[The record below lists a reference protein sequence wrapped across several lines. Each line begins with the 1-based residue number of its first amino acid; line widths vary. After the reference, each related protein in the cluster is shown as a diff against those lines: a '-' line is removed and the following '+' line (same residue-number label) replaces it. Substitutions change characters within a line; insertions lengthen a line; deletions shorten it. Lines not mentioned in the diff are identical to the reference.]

1 MKKQIIK
8 ITRNA
13 LAALLVLFTAGTTM
27 AQVHSLQLSMQNV
40 TNQNPNTV
48 EFELWIKDLSPDSTS
63 LLSFLQFG
71 IDLPAGIGNGGTL
84 SCSKIAFN
92 PLLPSSQQAVGAPAV
107 QGQPSAPTIRVASQ
121 TTTPG
126 LASAIPN
133 TGNGIWYATYRITNT
148 QNFAQNAVMTFTP
161 VANQAGAKTR
171 TIVAAYVN
179 GSSNGVSYTVA
190 GSTPAQSALRVLN
203 ILPYPSITLNQPVGT
218 CPTAGN
224 ANVTDPICF
233 GGLGSADITLSPVP
247 VPVSG
252 SYSVDGGTAA
262 SYTTNP
268 FTVSG
273 LSQGSHTVTV
283 TNDPNCAPF
292 DVVFTVGGPSSNPT
306 NTTTQS
312 ACDSYT
318 WSVTGMSY
326 TQTGTYTGTSV
337 NSQGCTVDEI
347 LDLTITPS
355 TSNTTVASACDSYT
369 WSVDNMMYTQSGTY
383 TSVNGCH
390 TEILDLTIT
399 PTTTNTTV
407 ASGCDSYTWTVNG
420 MMYTMSGTY
429 SEVSPNN
436 PCHTEILDLTITPST
451 SNTTVASGCDS
462 YTWSVNN
469 MMYTQSGTYSEV
481 STTNPCHT
489 EILELTITPSTSNT
503 TVASACDSYTWSV
516 NSTNYTQS
524 GTYTSVNGCHTEILD
539 LTITPSTTNT
549 TVASGCDSYTWSVT
563 GGTYT
568 QSGTYSNV
576 GLTITLSDDYFMDEV
591 SWVLKNSSNVV
602 IASGGPYPFGSSGG
616 TAVHTVSPSASDY
629 PVTFEIEAFGT
640 FNDNEPNYTVFCNA
654 TGSTLLSGTLSG
666 TFWGGPGS
674 FTSGTLSCP
683 AATGCVTEIL
693 DLTITPSTSNTTVA
707 SACDSYTWSVNN
719 MMYTQSGTY
728 TEVSSTNPCHT
739 EILEL
744 TITPTTTNTTV
755 ASACDSYTWSVNGMM
770 YTMSGTYSE
779 VSTTNPCHT
788 EILDLTITPT
798 TTNTTVASGCDSY
811 TWSVNGMMYTMSGTY
826 SEVSPNNPCHTEILD
841 LTITPSTSNTTVA
854 SACDSYTWSVNG
866 MMYTMSGTYSEVS
879 TTNPCHTEILDLTIT
894 PTTSN
899 TTVAS
904 ACDSYTWSVNGMMYT
919 MSGTYS
925 EVSPNNPCHTEIL
938 DLTITPSTSNTTVAS
953 ACDSYTWSVD
963 NMMYTMSGTYTS
975 VNGCHTEILDLT
987 ITPSTSNTTVASACD
1002 SYTWSVNGM
1011 MYTMSGTYS
1020 QASTTNP
1027 CHTEILDLTIT
1038 PSTTNTTVAS
1048 ACDSYTWSVNG
1059 MMYTM
1064 SGTYSEVS
1072 PNNPCHTEILDL
1084 TITPSTS
1091 NTTVA
1096 TGCDS
1101 YTWSVNNMMYTMSG
1115 TYTSVNGCHT
1125 EILDL
1130 TLGQSTSSTI
1140 TANAPVSYT
1149 WACDNVT
1156 YTQSGTYTCT
1166 GVNSTGCPDV
1176 QTLILTIGGC
1186 NLNVTTANASGCPGA
1201 PIMLTGSP
1209 AGGTWS
1215 VANPYVG
1222 PSTTFTYTYTD
1233 PNTGCTGTATG
1244 TITVANLAAVTITS
1258 VNVTGPTTA
1267 TVNWTPVAGL
1277 GWYEVRYRPIGS
1289 GSWTGGGTQAA
1300 PTTFKNLIGLTAGTT
1315 YEVEVRGFCSMNNP
1329 GPWGSNTV
1337 FTTTGACGT
1346 PSGLFAA
1353 PVTGTTATL
1362 NWVAV
1367 PGATHY
1373 QFRMRKVGVL
1383 AWTPAGTQAAPATS
1397 KNIIGLTLN
1406 TQYEWQVRAVC
1417 NGAPSAWSA
1426 IDMFTT
1432 LASKQSVDFATE
1444 TINNNVSVYPNPVRD
1459 VLTVEVTTEVAQ
1471 NTVVKV
1477 FDMSGRLVKQ
1487 IQANAEIGV
1496 NNIAVNLSDV
1506 SAGVYQVQVFANDKL
1521 THISKVSKQD

>member
-126 LASAIPN
+126 LAAAIPN

-268 FTVSG
+268 FTISG

-436 PCHTEILDLTITPST
+436 PCHTEILDLTITPT
-451 SNTTVASGCDS
+451 TTNTTVASGCDS

-516 NSTNYTQS
+516 N
-524 GTYTSVNGCHTEILD
+524 
-539 LTITPSTTNT
+539 
-549 TVASGCDSYTWSVT
+549 
-563 GGTYT
+563 
-568 QSGTYSNV
+568 
-576 GLTITLSDDYFMDEV
+576 
-591 SWVLKNSSNVV
+591 
-602 IASGGPYPFGSSGG
+602 
-616 TAVHTVSPSASDY
+616 
-629 PVTFEIEAFGT
+629 
-640 FNDNEPNYTVFCNA
+640 
-654 TGSTLLSGTLSG
+654 
-666 TFWGGPGS
+666 
-674 FTSGTLSCP
+674 
-683 AATGCVTEIL
+683 
-693 DLTITPSTSNTTVA
+693 
-707 SACDSYTWSVNN
+707 
-719 MMYTQSGTY
+719 
-728 TEVSSTNPCHT
+728 
-739 EILEL
+739 
-744 TITPTTTNTTV
+744 
-755 ASACDSYTWSVNGMM
+755 GMM
-770 YTMSGTYSE
+770 YTMSGTYSQA
-779 VSTTNPCHT
+779 STTNPCHT

-798 TTNTTVASGCDSY
+798 TT
-811 TWSVNGMMYTMSGTY
+811 
-826 SEVSPNNPCHTEILD
+826 
-841 LTITPSTSNTTVA
+841 
-854 SACDSYTWSVNG
+854 
-866 MMYTMSGTYSEVS
+866 
-879 TTNPCHTEILDLTIT
+879 
-894 PTTSN
+894 N

-1048 ACDSYTWSVNG
+1048 GCDSYTWSVNG

-1072 PNNPCHTEILDL
+1072 PNNPCHTEILEL

-1215 VANPYVG
+1215 VANPYIG

-1300 PTTFKNLIGLTAGTT
+1300 PASSKNLVGLIAGTT

-1337 FTTTGACGT
+1337 FTTAGACGT

-1353 PVTGTTATL
+1353 PVTGTTAKL
-1362 NWVAV
+1362 NWTAV
-1367 PGATHY
+1367 PGASYY
-1373 QFRMRKVGVL
+1373 QVRYRVAGNTSWL
-1383 AWTPAGTQAAPATS
+1383 AAGTQAAPATS

-1417 NGAPSAWSA
+1417 NNAAGAWST

>member
-84 SCSKIAFN
+84 SCSKIASN
-92 PLLPSSQQAVGAPAV
+92 PLLPASQQAFGAPAV

-126 LASAIPN
+126 VAAAIPN

-788 EILDLTITPT
+788 EILDLTITPS

-826 SEVSPNNPCHTEILD
+826 SEVSPNNPCHTEIL
-841 LTITPSTSNTTVA
+841 
-854 SACDSYTWSVNG
+854 
-866 MMYTMSGTYSEVS
+866 E
-879 TTNPCHTEILDLTIT
+879 
-894 PTTSN
+894 
-899 TTVAS
+899 
-904 ACDSYTWSVNGMMYT
+904 
-919 MSGTYS
+919 
-925 EVSPNNPCHTEIL
+925 
-938 DLTITPSTSNTTVAS
+938 
-953 ACDSYTWSVD
+953 
-963 NMMYTMSGTYTS
+963 
-975 VNGCHTEILDLT
+975 
-987 ITPSTSNTTVASACD
+987 
-1002 SYTWSVNGM
+1002 
-1011 MYTMSGTYS
+1011 
-1020 QASTTNP
+1020 
-1027 CHTEILDLTIT
+1027 
-1038 PSTTNTTVAS
+1038 
-1048 ACDSYTWSVNG
+1048 
-1059 MMYTM
+1059 
-1064 SGTYSEVS
+1064 
-1072 PNNPCHTEILDL
+1072 L

-1186 NLNVTTANASGCPGA
+1186 NLTVTTADASGCPGA

-1215 VANPYVG
+1215 VPNPYMG

-1233 PNTGCTGTATG
+1233 PNTGCSGTATG

-1267 TVNWTPVAGL
+1267 TVNWNSVAGL
-1277 GWYEVRYRPIGS
+1277 GWYEVRYRPVGS

-1300 PTTFKNLIGLTAGTT
+1300 PASSKNLVGLIAGTT

-1337 FTTTGACGT
+1337 FTTAGACGT

-1353 PVTGTTATL
+1353 PVTGTTAKL
-1362 NWVAV
+1362 NWTAV
-1367 PGATHY
+1367 PGASYY
-1373 QFRMRKVGVL
+1373 QVRYRVAGNTSWL
-1383 AWTPAGTQAAPATS
+1383 AAGTQAAPATS

-1417 NGAPSAWSA
+1417 NNAAGAWST

-1432 LASKQSVDFATE
+1432 LASKESVDFATE

>member
-1 MKKQIIK
+1 M
-8 ITRNA
+8 T
-13 LAALLVLFTAGTTM
+13 
-27 AQVHSLQLSMQNV
+27 
-40 TNQNPNTV
+40 
-48 EFELWIKDLSPDSTS
+48 PDSVS
-63 LLSFLQFG
+63 KLSFIQFG
-71 IDLPAGIGNGGTL
+71 IDLPPNIGNGGTM
-84 SCSKIAFN
+84 SFAKIASN
-92 PLLPSSQQAVGAPAV
+92 PLLPSSQQLAGAPAITL
-107 QGQPSAPTIRVASQ
+107 QPATPTIRVASQ
-121 TTTPG
+121 TTSEG
-126 LASAIPN
+126 LAASIPS
-133 TGNGIWYATYRITNT
+133 TANGLWYGTYRITNT
-148 QNFAQNAVMTFTP
+148 VAFAQNAVMTFTP
-161 VANQAGAKTR
+161 VVNSSPSTKTR
-171 TIVAAYVN
+171 TTVAAYVN
-179 GSSNGVSYTVA
+179 GSISGGVAFTVL
-190 GSTPAQSALRVLN
+190 GSTTVQSANRVLN
-203 ILPYPSITLNQPVGT
+203 IAPYPSITLNQPAGT

-369 WSVDNMMYTQSGTY
+369 WSV
-383 TSVNGCH
+383 
-390 TEILDLTIT
+390 
-399 PTTTNTTV
+399 
-407 ASGCDSYTWTVNG
+407 
-420 MMYTMSGTY
+420 
-429 SEVSPNN
+429 
-436 PCHTEILDLTITPST
+436 
-451 SNTTVASGCDS
+451 
-462 YTWSVNN
+462 
-469 MMYTQSGTYSEV
+469 
-481 STTNPCHT
+481 
-489 EILELTITPSTSNT
+489 
-503 TVASACDSYTWSV
+503 

-576 GLTITLSDDYFMDEV
+576 GLTITISDDYWMDEV
-591 SWVLKNSSNVV
+591 SWVLKNSSNAV
-602 IASGGPYPFGSSGG
+602 IASGGPYPFGGSGG

-654 TGSTLLSGTLSG
+654 TGSTLLSGTLVG
-666 TFWGGPGS
+666 TANGGPGS

-811 TWSVNGMMYTMSGTY
+811 TWTVNGMMYTMSGTY

-894 PTTSN
+894 PTTTN

-1048 ACDSYTWSVNG
+1048 GCDSYTWSVNG
-1059 MMYTM
+1059 MMYTH
-1064 SGTYSEVS
+1064 E
-1072 PNNPCHTEILDL
+1072 
-1084 TITPSTS
+1084 
-1091 NTTVA
+1091 
-1096 TGCDS
+1096 
-1101 YTWSVNNMMYTMSG
+1101 
-1115 TYTSVNGCHT
+1115 
-1125 EILDL
+1125 
-1130 TLGQSTSSTI
+1130 
-1140 TANAPVSYT
+1140 
-1149 WACDNVT
+1149 
-1156 YTQSGTYTCT
+1156 
-1166 GVNSTGCPDV
+1166 
-1176 QTLILTIGGC
+1176 
-1186 NLNVTTANASGCPGA
+1186 
-1201 PIMLTGSP
+1201 
-1209 AGGTWS
+1209 
-1215 VANPYVG
+1215 
-1222 PSTTFTYTYTD
+1222 
-1233 PNTGCTGTATG
+1233 
-1244 TITVANLAAVTITS
+1244 
-1258 VNVTGPTTA
+1258 
-1267 TVNWTPVAGL
+1267 
-1277 GWYEVRYRPIGS
+1277 R
-1289 GSWTGGGTQAA
+1289 
-1300 PTTFKNLIGLTAGTT
+1300 
-1315 YEVEVRGFCSMNNP
+1315 
-1329 GPWGSNTV
+1329 
-1337 FTTTGACGT
+1337 
-1346 PSGLFAA
+1346 
-1353 PVTGTTATL
+1353 
-1362 NWVAV
+1362 
-1367 PGATHY
+1367 
-1373 QFRMRKVGVL
+1373 
-1383 AWTPAGTQAAPATS
+1383 
-1397 KNIIGLTLN
+1397 NI
-1406 TQYEWQVRAVC
+1406 
-1417 NGAPSAWSA
+1417 
-1426 IDMFTT
+1426 F
-1432 LASKQSVDFATE
+1432 
-1444 TINNNVSVYPNPVRD
+1444 
-1459 VLTVEVTTEVAQ
+1459 
-1471 NTVVKV
+1471 
-1477 FDMSGRLVKQ
+1477 
-1487 IQANAEIGV
+1487 
-1496 NNIAVNLSDV
+1496 
-1506 SAGVYQVQVFANDKL
+1506 
-1521 THISKVSKQD
+1521 